1 MHTSQL
7 AFVIAAA
14 LSLAGPAKETT
25 QALILAPNDG
35 EHRVRRPQPAAI
47 ASFSGAYIMKVDR
60 LNGGSEDLVM
70 FTENISPG
78 QSIAPHHHPNAE
90 EILFIHSGTGRAWL
104 NGRESKLVPGSTVF
118 MPRNTHVRLT
128 NDGSKPIALLAIFSR
143 HGFDDYLRDISVK
156 EGQVAPPMT
165 VKELQAIRARHRN
178 AVVYEMPQPKP

>member
-1 MHTSQL
+1 MQAAQL
-7 AFVIAAA
+7 AVVVAAG
-14 LSLAGPAKETT
+14 LSFAGPAQQKS

-35 EHRVRRPQPAAI
+35 EHRVRRPQPATI

-60 LNGGSEDLVM
+60 VNGGSNDFVM

-78 QSIAPHHHPNAE
+78 QSIAPHHHPAAE

-128 NDGSKPIALLAIFSR
+128 NDGAEPMTLVAIFSR
-143 HGFDDYLRDISVK
+143 HGFDDYLRDISVS
-156 EGQVAPPMT
+156 EGQVAKPLT
-165 VKELQAIRARHRN
+165 VNELQAIRARHRR
-178 AVVYEMPQPKP
+178 AVIYEMPQPKP